1 MSEEDENGD
10 EEELSP
16 RERMKKMMEGGE
28 EGEGPPGMGGGMGGM
43 MGGMMGG
50 GMPPGMGGMGPGGP
64 GGRDEGNERLAK
76 EMEELRVEVVKV
88 RQALERIADA
98 VEE

>member
-1 MSEEDENGD
+1 
-10 EEELSP
+10 
-16 RERMKKMMEGGE
+16 
-28 EGEGPPGMGGGMGGM
+28 MGGM